1 MREGIEKKVKKC
13 GGMASVRKLAESSQE
28 AVVVTPPTIIPPLA
42 SSVANEANTTS
53 GDVAFEVFVEALA
66 FVVLPSSIV
75 PPTIVVNDATA
86 SIGDNA
92 YMGAFDDVYLIV
104 DDGGYPNAVESRVIV
119 EALSCLYGNNTSYCT
134 ACCFCCC
141 E

>member
-66 FVVLPSSIV
+66 FVVLPSSI
-75 PPTIVVNDATA
+75 T
-86 SIGDNA
+86 
-92 YMGAFDDVYLIV
+92 
-104 DDGGYPNAVESRVIV
+104 
-119 EALSCLYGNNTSYCT
+119 SCLLLSETRLLLLLVIMLIWGHSMTYI
-134 ACCFCCC
+134 
-141 E
+141 